1 MYSFFEY
8 TITTTMIK
16 NPYHPIRALR
26 RILGETQGKFAAT
39 IGVSKDAVAS
49 WEIGRNPVSASMAR
63 RIALVT
69 GVDERA
75 LMDHTLPLLT
85 MNPNPQRQP
94 FSKEQFE
101 KHRKMFWAQSAEE
114 SVRRHLRPCMDALE
128 LLFTAA
134 AHHGQGAKGTENT
147 RLPGVIG
154 AFIHWCQLTRQD
166 FELGGEIDAQLEQR
180 KGKIELTHSYG
191 QWRQMAK
198 EQPHTARL
206 FKFKDNPK
214 RGDQEMLT
222 LGMESI
228 PQWNPGYDMRGPKQ

>member
-1 MYSFFEY
+1 MN
-8 TITTTMIK
+8 K
-16 NPYHPIRALR
+16 KPYHPIRALR
-26 RILGETQGKFAAT
+26 GILGETQGDFAAT
-39 IGVSKDAVAS
+39 IGISKDAVAS
-49 WEIGRNPVSASMAR
+49 WETGRNPVSASMAR

-75 LMDHTLPLLT
+75 LMNHELPLLT

-94 FSKEQFE
+94 FTKEQYQ
-101 KHRKMFWAQSAEE
+101 KHRKLFWGLTAEE
-114 SVRRHLRPCMDALE
+114 SVKRQLRPCVDTLE

-134 AHHGQGAKGTENT
+134 AKYGQGAENT

-154 AFIHWCQLTRQD
+154 SFIHWCQQTRKD
-166 FELGGEIDAQLEQR
+166 FELGDGIDAQLEQR
-180 KGKIELTHSYG
+180 KGPLELTHSFG

-206 FKFKDNPK
+206 FNFKDDPK

-222 LGMESI
+222 LSMESV
-228 PQWNPGYDMRGPKQ
+228 PLWNPGYGMRGPKQ